1 MGLHRATK
9 IVIALAMLLSFGF
22 VNSQE
27 LGLLSQ
33 KLLLENTIQQ
43 RVTSA
48 LSKILDESQFVIDV
62 DIELEFSSGQQI
74 ETVYRTTDGRI
85 IPSNEQTVTEPV
97 KSEPFA
103 RTETGERSVANPFPI
118 PGFPI
123 IPSGRTD
130 EQIRALDPEEAEIE
144 LDEDVSADED
154 FDLGDEGSST
164 ETITSKT
171 EGLPRIKKM
180 DLNIILEDGVTPD
193 LIANVRQVATIAA
206 RFDRERGDVL
216 TITTATFKDGRAPAE
231 VIATAVMP
239 VKTEQTETLEKDL
252 AEVQQRNEE
261 LMKEIRDREIEYLN
275 RSEEERKKAL
285 DDLAQVQNERAKD
298 LIFLQQQREEQ
309 TGRLQDGLLQ
319 EIAALRTELT
329 TGGLSRQEEGIKTLQ
344 AQSLQDSLIAM
355 RIAFE
360 AEKARLQEQ
369 ISMAMTTRDTEPP
382 GGIGGIWAG
391 NEALFIIGGLLLLSF
406 IIIMV
411 ILATGRNRNQVP
423 PMGMAYPGGY
433 PPQYRRPRPK
443 KKKRRPVSKE
453 KNTKDKE
460 VEETKEEPV
469 RVVAVAEIVE
479 PVAEH
484 VEPAEPITPTRQVF
498 EEPELQ
504 RMPSTVDIDPEVLRS
519 EIKSMRQSIVSM
531 SVGRQETASRILND
545 WLQQA
550 DTAPSTEP
558 AENGGGD
565 EDIGAALGEEES

>member
-1 MGLHRATK
+1 MGLHRAIK
-9 IVIALAMLLSFGF
+9 IVIASAMLLSFGI
-22 VNSQE
+22 VKSQE

-48 LSKILDESQFVIDV
+48 LSKILDESQFVIDI
-62 DIELEFSSGQQI
+62 DIEMEFTSGQQI
-74 ETVYRTTDGRI
+74 ETAYRTSDGRI
-85 IPSNEQTVTEPV
+85 IPGNEQAGTQPTKKEPI
-97 KSEPFA
+97 A
-103 RTETGERSVANPFPI
+103 RTETGARSVANPFPI

-123 IPSGRTD
+123 IPEGRTD

-144 LDEDVSADED
+144 LDEDVFGDED
-154 FDLGDEGSST
+154 FDFGDEGTST

-180 DLNIILEDGVTPD
+180 ALNIILEDGVTPD
-193 LIANVRQVATIAA
+193 LIANVRQVASIAA
-206 RFDRERGDVL
+206 RFDRERGDAL
-216 TITTATFKDGRAPAE
+216 TITTATFRDGRAPAE
-231 VIATAVMP
+231 VLAAAAMP

-252 AEVQQRNEE
+252 AEVQQRNDE
-261 LMKEIRDREIEYLN
+261 LMKEIRDREVEYLN

-329 TGGLSRQEEGIKTLQ
+329 SGGLSRQEEGIKSLQ
-344 AQSLQDSLIAM
+344 AQSLQDSLVAM
-355 RIAFE
+355 RQEFE
-360 AEKARLQEQ
+360 AEKIRLQEQ

-382 GGIGGIWAG
+382 GGLGGIWAG
-391 NEALFIIGGLLLLSF
+391 NEALFVIGGLFLLAF

-411 ILATGRNRNQVP
+411 ILATGRNRHQMP

-433 PPQYRRPRPK
+433 PPQYRRSRPK

-453 KNTKDKE
+453 KSAKKKE
-460 VEETKEEPV
+460 AEETGDEPV
-469 RVVAVAEIVE
+469 PVAA
-479 PVAEH
+479 VAEH
-484 VEPAEPITPTRQVF
+484 VEPVAPTSQVF

-519 EIKSMRQSIVSM
+519 EIKSMRQSVVSM

-545 WLQQA
+545 WMQQA
-550 DTAPSTEP
+550 DTPAPDDS

-565 EDIGAALGEEES
+565 DDLAAALSEEES